1 MRCDGTEEREDIV
14 GFRLRKSINLGGGFR
29 INISKS
35 GVGYSWGVPGYRITK
50 TAKGSTRTTYSIPGT
65 GLSYTEEH
73 QKSGNKK
80 GNPHQTEN
88 APKNTKILDSGDIK
102 KYQTA
107 EYHELLEGIEN
118 YKKWNRISTILI
130 LTILLAGIPI
140 FILSAIAGV
149 FLKIYVKK
157 NLSIPM
163 EYTFDKESLEKYEH
177 LKKQWISLNSSVA
190 LWQLTLS
197 SSTNDKKHN
206 AGAANLVSR
215 EKIKITEGCPKFFR
229 TDMKYIL
236 VSLKNESLV
245 LMPDKILILK
255 GKNVG
260 AISYEN
266 LRVHIQDYRFIEEER
281 VPSDAEIIDH
291 TWAKVNKDG
300 SPDKRFKGNRK
311 LPICRYGLIRLSS
324 NSGMDIRICCSNN
337 KLLQNFN

>member
-1 MRCDGTEEREDIV
+1 M

-65 GLSYTEEH
+65 GLSYVEEH
-73 QKSGNKK
+73 QKGGNIKRT
-80 GNPHQTEN
+80 PQHAE
-88 APKNTKILDSGDIK
+88 AVPENTKVLDSGDIRE
-102 KYQTA
+102 YQTA
-107 EYHELLEGIEN
+107 EYQELLEGIEN
-118 YKKWNRISTILI
+118 YKKWDRISTILI

-149 FLKIYVKK
+149 FLKVYVKK
-157 NLSIPM
+157 KLSIPM

-177 LKKQWISLNSSVA
+177 LKTQWKSLNSSAA

-197 SSTNDKKHN
+197 TSTNDKKHN

-215 EKIKITEGCPKFFR
+215 EKIKIAEGCPKFFR

-236 VSLKNESLV
+236 ISLKNESLV
-245 LMPDKILILK
+245 MMPDKILILK

-266 LRVHIQDYRFIEEER
+266 LRIQTQDYRFIETER
-281 VPSDAEIIDH
+281 VPSDAEIIDR

-300 SPDKRFKGNRK
+300 SPDKRFKGNK
-311 LPICRYGLIRLSS
+311 ELPICRYGLITLSS

-337 KLLQNFN
+337 KLIQNFD

>member
-1 MRCDGTEEREDIV
+1 MVFFGEREEIV

-65 GLSYTEEH
+65 GLSYVEEH
-73 QKSGNKK
+73 QKNNRIKK
-80 GNPHQTEN
+80 NPQCTKTVPEN
-88 APKNTKILDSGDIK
+88 AKILDSGDIRE
-102 KYQTA
+102 YQTA
-107 EYHELLEGIEN
+107 EYQELLVGIEN

-140 FILSAIAGV
+140 FILSAIAGII
-149 FLKIYVKK
+149 LKIYVNKK
-157 NLSIPM
+157 LSIPM
-163 EYTFDKESLEKYEH
+163 EYTFDKESLEKYEQ
-177 LKKQWISLNSSVA
+177 LKEQWKSLNSSDA

-197 SSTNDKKHN
+197 TSTNDKKHN
-206 AGAANLVSR
+206 AGATNLVSR
-215 EKIKITEGCPKFFR
+215 EKIKIEERCPKFFH

-236 VSLKNESLV
+236 ISLKNESL
-245 LMPDKILILK
+245 LMMPDKILILK

-266 LRVHIQDYRFIEEER
+266 LGIHTQDYRFIEEQR
-281 VPSDAEIIDH
+281 VPSDTEIIDH

-300 SPDKRFKGNRK
+300 SPDKRFKGNRE
-311 LPICRYGLIRLSS
+311 LPVCRYGLITLSS

-337 KLLQNFN
+337 KLIQNFN